1 MSVMEK
7 QLLTEYQSLSKL
19 CQVKARHYASIAED
33 QQVRNLL
40 QQIEQEERQNEQLV
54 TNVLSQAGVSQ
65 TSQ

>member
-1 MSVMEK
+1 MEK

-19 CQVKARHYASIAED
+19 CQAKSRHYASIAQDE
-33 QQVRNLL
+33 QVRGLL